1 MTRPNMRI
9 KVGRMPHD
17 IRIWGRIVKVRSTK
31 QFVRH
36 LLILISLKCNDR
48 KVINHLVPALMWCY
62 VWIRMEEI
70 MDNNQRQDWWP
81 NNDKAP
87 ETDTSSGAEVHDSV
101 QPHPEP
107 DPVPRQIPEE
117 SGTEPET
124 VPQENSYNT
133 WNNPQGQSQD
143 NPYNNW
149 NNQQGQYQNNP
160 YNNWNNQQGQYQ
172 NNPYNNWNNQQGQ
185 YQNTPYNNTPN
196 RPPMRSNNG
205 MAIASLV
212 MGVLSIALICCG
224 FSYFFG
230 ALGILFAILSRK
242 NGPMDPQAKVGLGLS
257 IGGTV
262 VGLLMILFVLFGSTE
277 YSDFMQEYERFYN
290 EYEDDY
296 DSYDDPYYDD
306 YYGEDFYF
314 DGPFQNLPNQ
324 GDWNMETPDEGS
336 SL

>member
-1 MTRPNMRI
+1 
-9 KVGRMPHD
+9 
-17 IRIWGRIVKVRSTK
+17 
-31 QFVRH
+31 
-36 LLILISLKCNDR
+36 
-48 KVINHLVPALMWCY
+48 
-62 VWIRMEEI
+62 

-107 DPVPRQIPEE
+107 DPVPHQIPEE

-133 WNNPQGQSQD
+133 WNNPQGQTQD

-212 MGVLSIALICCG
+212 MGVLSIALICLASPISLEPLES
-224 FSYFFG
+224 FLPYFPE
-230 ALGILFAILSRK
+230 K
-242 NGPMDPQAKVGLGLS
+242 MDLWIHRQKSVWDFPSEVPL
-257 IGGTV
+257 
-262 VGLLMILFVLFGSTE
+262 
-277 YSDFMQEYERFYN
+277 SDF
-290 EYEDDY
+290 
-296 DSYDDPYYDD
+296 S
-306 YYGEDFYF
+306 
-314 DGPFQNLPNQ
+314 
-324 GDWNMETPDEGS
+324 
-336 SL
+336 

>member
-1 MTRPNMRI
+1 
-9 KVGRMPHD
+9 
-17 IRIWGRIVKVRSTK
+17 
-31 QFVRH
+31 
-36 LLILISLKCNDR
+36 
-48 KVINHLVPALMWCY
+48 
-62 VWIRMEEI
+62 

-81 NNDKAP
+81 NNSQTP
-87 ETDTSSGAEVHDSV
+87 ETDTSSGSEAQDSM
-101 QPHPEP
+101 QPHAKP

-117 SGTEPET
+117 SDQEPET
-124 VPQENSYNT
+124 VSQETPYDSWNHPQGQEQNNSYNN
-133 WNNPQGQSQD
+133 WNNQQEQNQNNPYNNWNNQQGQNQ
-143 NPYNNW
+143 NNPYNNWNNQQEQYQNTPYNNW

-160 YNNWNNQQGQYQ
+160 YN
-172 NNPYNNWNNQQGQ
+172 
-185 YQNTPYNNTPN
+185 TMPN

-212 MGVLSIALICCG
+212 MGVLSIVLLCCG

-324 GDWNMETPDEGS
+324 GDWNIETPDEGS

>member
-1 MTRPNMRI
+1 
-9 KVGRMPHD
+9 
-17 IRIWGRIVKVRSTK
+17 
-31 QFVRH
+31 
-36 LLILISLKCNDR
+36 
-48 KVINHLVPALMWCY
+48 
-62 VWIRMEEI
+62 

-107 DPVPRQIPEE
+107 DPVPHQIPEE

-133 WNNPQGQSQD
+133 WNNPQGQTQD

-277 YSDFMQEYERFYN
+277 YSDFRNTNVSITNMKTIMIPMMTRITMIITEKTSISTVLSRISLIRVTGIWKHRTREVPCNFLTTWEYETAT
-290 EYEDDY
+290 
-296 DSYDDPYYDD
+296 
-306 YYGEDFYF
+306 GYF
-314 DGPFQNLPNQ
+314 AR
-324 GDWNMETPDEGS
+324 S
-336 SL
+336 S